1 MFGVNMLDVY
11 TGTAV
16 DASDATV
23 EDGSDPEEGRGETI
37 YSTRDSLRAQSLRS
51 AHGGYQV
58 QEIQPQENCEYWNH
72 IPPSPPHT
80 YTHTHHCHT
89 PIISNSLCIVSRQL
103 ECYPLFQ
110 TEINIS
116 PKLRKDAH
124 DIILD
129 FIRSRPTLKPVTVT

>member
-1 MFGVNMLDVY
+1 MFEVREVALFGVNMLDVY

-80 YTHTHHCHT
+80 YTHTHT
-89 PIISNSLCIVSRQL
+89 PLPHAYYQPQSLYCLATIGMLSFVS
-103 ECYPLFQ
+103 
-110 TEINIS
+110 
-116 PKLRKDAH
+116 D
-124 DIILD
+124 
-129 FIRSRPTLKPVTVT
+129 

>member
-1 MFGVNMLDVY
+1 MFEVREVALFGVNMLDVY

-37 YSTRDSLRAQSLRS
+37 YSTRDSVRAQSLRS

-80 YTHTHHCHT
+80 YTHTHT
-89 PIISNSLCIVSRQL
+89 TATRLLSATVFVLSRDNWNVILCFRLRSI
-103 ECYPLFQ
+103 YPQ
-110 TEINIS
+110 N
-116 PKLRKDAH
+116 
-124 DIILD
+124 
-129 FIRSRPTLKPVTVT
+129 